1 MLVKYEDDSHRTS
14 WSTDLLYMWEVPG
27 SNLGYLNCGFRGFLQ
42 SILEN
47 AGIEL

>member
-14 WSTDLLYMWEVPG
+14 TDLLYMWEVPG
-27 SNLGYLNCGFRGFLQ
+27 ANLGYPNCGFRGFLQ